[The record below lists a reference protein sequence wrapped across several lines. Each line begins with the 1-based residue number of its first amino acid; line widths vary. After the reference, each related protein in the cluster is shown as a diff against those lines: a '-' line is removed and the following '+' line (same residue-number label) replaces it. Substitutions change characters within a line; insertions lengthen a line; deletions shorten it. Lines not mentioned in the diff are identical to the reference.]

1 MDQRLHGVVVQG
13 ASNSSE
19 LTEPVEARRTDTG
32 NTVIQT
38 QVRRKGDTEDVNV
51 VTYPQLHLNI
61 LTHITEQSNTSEY
74 RHIHMSVNITIY

>member
-1 MDQRLHGVVVQG
+1 
-13 ASNSSE
+13 
-19 LTEPVEARRTDTG
+19 
-32 NTVIQT
+32 
-38 QVRRKGDTEDVNV
+38 V